1 MKSALAAHCLV
12 AVLALSSPNLSAADA
27 PRPGRVDP
35 RIRSVFY
42 NPEQVVLLTGYLG
55 YQMMIEFAPGER
67 LENVSI
73 GDSLGWQVTPN
84 HKADLLFLKPVGLA
98 PPTNMTV
105 VTDLHRYA
113 FELRSR
119 RAGSA
124 RAAQIAYIVRF
135 EYPEVLAPVQV
146 EVTPPPPKPP
156 QQSNIRYTYTG
167 SRALLP
173 SQVFDDGAFTYFKW
187 PEATSAPA
195 LFLVDKDGAESIVNY
210 GMRDGYQVVE
220 QVAQRFILRSG
231 KDVTYVI
238 NDSWREPAPGALAPR
253 PHDAQTAKAARH
265 AGVFP

>member
-1 MKSALAAHCLV
+1 MKAAIAVIYLTIALALLPATV
-12 AVLALSSPNLSAADA
+12 SAADA

-105 VTDLHRYA
+105 VTDRRRYA

-119 RAGSA
+119 RASTAGAS
-124 RAAQIAYIVRF
+124 QIAYIVRF
-135 EYPEVLAPVQV
+135 DYPEVLAPMQV

-156 QQSNIRYTYTG
+156 EQRNIHYSYTG
-167 SRALLP
+167 SRAVLP

-220 QVAQRFILRSG
+220 QVAQRFVLRSG
-231 KDVTYVI
+231 KDITYVI
-238 NDSWREPAPGALAPR
+238 NDAWREPMPGVLAPR
-253 PHDAQTAKAARH
+253 PHDAHTAKEARR
-265 AGVFP
+265 AGVIP